1 MRLVTFVAAD
11 GQPRAGIMIGTGII
25 DIATAAPLVF
35 EHVEGYRWDMLSLLQ
50 GNQQGATL
58 DDLVEIQSAVISQL
72 GNDLSFDSILPD
84 NGNQDQGLTGSISI
98 GGSEM
103 LVPLEHVR
111 LLAPLPYPTSL
122 RLFDTFEQHALL
134 SRQLQGQTLP
144 AIWYAVPGFA
154 FGNHAAVYGPE
165 ALITCLASEA
175 LDYSLELACVIGRTG
190 RNIQIDEAA
199 TYIAGYM
206 IANVWCARDIQAEEY
221 PLGLG
226 ASKSR
231 DFAISLGPCLLTPD
245 ELEIYCDDDGRLN
258 LTMQARVNGIERSR
272 GNAAAMYHTFAQM
285 IVYASR
291 NVTLYPGDVLTSGT
305 VSTGCLRDLTQGQG
319 PWLEPGD
326 VVEIEITELGLLR
339 NQVDIDVY
347 W

>member
-1 MRLVTFVAAD
+1 MRLVTFIATD
-11 GQPRAGIMIGTGII
+11 GQPRVGIMIGTGII

-35 EHVEGYRWDMLSLLQ
+35 ENTEDYRWDMLSLLRGDQ
-50 GNQQGATL
+50 HGATL
-58 DDLVEIQSAVISQL
+58 DDLVEIQSAVLSQL
-72 GNDLSFDSILPD
+72 GNQLSFDTILPG
-84 NGNQDQGLTGSISI
+84 NGSQDQGLTGSISI

-134 SRQLQGQTLP
+134 ARQLQAQTLP
-144 AIWYAVPGFA
+144 AIWYALPAFA
-154 FGNHAAVYGPE
+154 FGNHMAIYGPE
-165 ALITCLASEA
+165 AQIACLDEA
-175 LDYSLELACVIGRTG
+175 LDYSLELACVIGRVG
-190 RNIQIDEAA
+190 RNIRIEEAA
-199 TYIAGYM
+199 TYIAGYT
-206 IANVWCARDIQAEEY
+206 IANVWYARDIQATEY

-258 LTMQARVNGIERSR
+258 LTMQARVNGVERSR
-272 GNAAAMYHTFAQM
+272 GNAAAMYHTFTQM

-291 NVTLYPGDVLTSGT
+291 NVTLYPGDVLSSGT
-305 VSTGCLRDLTQGQG
+305 VGMGCLCDLTYGQG
-319 PWLEPGD
+319 PWLKQGD
-326 VVEIEITELGLLR
+326 VVELEITGLGILR
-339 NQVDIDVY
+339 NQVTHGG
-347 W
+347 

>member
-1 MRLVTFVAAD
+1 MRLVTFVATD
-11 GQPRAGIMIGTGII
+11 GQPRVGIMIGTGII

-35 EHVEGYRWDMLSLLQ
+35 EYIEDYRWDMLSLLR
-50 GNQQGATL
+50 GDQQGATL
-58 DDLVEIQSAVISQL
+58 DDLLEIQSAVISQL
-72 GNDLSFDSILPD
+72 GNQLSFNPILPG
-84 NGNQDQGLTGSISI
+84 NGSQDQGLTGSISI

-103 LVPLEHVR
+103 LLPLAHVR
-111 LLAPLPYPTSL
+111 LLAPLPCPTSL
-122 RLFDTFEQHALL
+122 RLFDAFEQHALL
-134 SRQLQGQTLP
+134 ARQLQSQTLP
-144 AIWYAVPGFA
+144 AIWYAVPAFA
-154 FGNHAAVYGPE
+154 FGNHSAVYGPD
-165 ALITCLASEA
+165 ALIPCFGSEA

-190 RNIQIDEAA
+190 RNIRLEEAA

-245 ELEIYCDDDGRLN
+245 ELEIYSDDDGRLN
-258 LTMQARVNGIERSR
+258 LTMQARVNGVERSR

-291 NVTLYPGDVLTSGT
+291 NVTLYPGDVLSSGP
-305 VSTGCLRDLTQGQG
+305 VGAGCLSDLTQGQG

-326 VVEIEITELGLLR
+326 VVEVEITGLGLLR
-339 NQVDIDVY
+339 NQVESAV
-347 W
+347 